1 MISGVVNLYKEKG
14 FTSVDALRVLGGI
27 TGERKMG
34 HTGTLD
40 PDAEGVLPVCLG
52 KATKAAELITGT
64 DKEYICSLMFGC
76 ETDTQDASGE
86 VTNRTDYSYDETFAR
101 EMILS
106 YQGGYDQVPPMY
118 SALKHEGKKLYD
130 LARKGIEVD
139 RKARPVRID
148 EIEIISL
155 TGEGARLRVKC
166 SKGTYIRSLCEDIGR
181 KTGYLAHMTS
191 LIRTQCGPYRI
202 EKSLKLSQVEAKV
215 KAGEKDFIED
225 LSSLFS
231 GLPAFRVKAEEDIML
246 MNGNYLTYGKGFLKA
261 VCGKELSIGDQ
272 IRMEL
277 STGELAGLYEVK
289 EQFSRESHQARKRQ
303 IEDDALRLVAFKMF
317 V

>member
-1 MISGVVNLYKEKG
+1 MISGVVNLYKEIG

-27 TGERKMG
+27 VGERKMG

-40 PDAEGVLPVCLG
+40 PEAEGVLPVCLG

-64 DKEYICSLMFGC
+64 DKEYICSLAFGS
-76 ETDTQDASGE
+76 ETTTQDASGE
-86 VTNRTDYSYDETFAR
+86 ITNQTEYSYDEAFAR
-101 EMILS
+101 GTILS
-106 YQGGYDQVPPMY
+106 FQGGYDQVPPMY

-139 RKARPVRID
+139 RKPRPVRID
-148 EIEIISL
+148 EIEILSL
-155 TGEGARLRVKC
+155 DEKGAKIRVAC

-191 LIRTQCGPYRI
+191 LVRTKCGPYTI
-202 EKSLKLSQVEAKV
+202 EKSLKLSQVEARV

-231 GLPAFRVKAEEDIML
+231 DLPAFRVKEEEDLML
-246 MNGNYLTYGKGFLKA
+246 MNGNYLTYGKSYLKA
-261 VCGKELSIGDQ
+261 VCGRDLTIGDQ
-272 IRMEL
+272 VRMEL
-277 STGELAGLYEVK
+277 STGELAGLYTVSQ
-289 EQFSRESHQARKRQ
+289 QFSADSSQARKRQ
-303 IEDDALRLVAFKMF
+303 IKDDALRLVAFKMF